1 MLLGNNCKIALCSST
16 NGTMPTDKQ
25 ATPLSKFWDK
35 PRPELLELL
44 KATPA
49 GLTSDEAQR
58 RLRLYGPNSMVKESR
73 FAVLISLLRF
83 LINPLVII
91 LLVASGI
98 SLVLGDAVGGGIII
112 AMVLL
117 SVLLNFFMEFQ
128 AQHAVEEIRKQVAT
142 TAAVIRDG
150 REQEMAVAE
159 LVPGDIIRLNAG
171 DLVPAD
177 ARLLEVKDL
186 QVRESALTGESLCV
200 EKTCGDLAAGKHGVP
215 DASNSV
221 FMGTAVQTGIGTAVI
236 VCTGRNTAFGEI
248 AQRLAKRPPETEFG
262 RGIRHF
268 GLMITRVIMLL
279 VLFVLLVNI
288 AFHRPILE
296 SFLFAVALAVGMTP
310 EMMPMIITVTLA
322 QGARRMTK
330 KKVLVKQLSAIED
343 FGSIEILCS
352 DKTGTLT
359 EGEIE
364 LDRHVDIQGKDDD
377 SVLRFIYLNS
387 FFQAGIKSPL
397 DAAILK
403 HERPLIVEYEKLDE
417 IPFDFSRKRLSVVV
431 RHGDECLLIT
441 KGEAESVFAIC
452 QTVTIDGSPQPF
464 NESRRTQAAET
475 FQKLSADGFRVLGV
489 AVRQVDKQDTFT
501 LALEKDMTLA
511 GFAAFLDPP
520 KEGILSVL
528 EALKQNGVSVVI
540 MTGDNQYV
548 TQKIAHDVGL
558 KTDRIITGSEV
569 DTMDDPALAYQAENG
584 AIFARVSPEQKNRVI
599 VALKARGHVV
609 GYIGDG
615 INDAPSLHT
624 ADVGISVMNGV
635 DVAKDAAKIILLEK
649 ELTVL
654 NDGII
659 EGRRCFANIMKYI
672 VMGTSSNFGNM
683 FSMAAASVF
692 LPFLPMLPTQILLNN
707 FLYDVSQISIPSDNV
722 DPALLHRPKRWQIA
736 FVRQFMMIIGPISSI
751 YDFLTFA
758 VLLWVFH
765 ASTNAPL
772 FHTGWFV
779 ESLATQTL
787 VVFVIRTAGNPL
799 KSRPSRPLLVAVV
812 AIVTVAAVLPYTAL
826 GKLLQFTP
834 LPLSLLGAIAFLAV
848 TYLLLV
854 QVVKSWFYRRHAL
867 L

>member
-1 MLLGNNCKIALCSST
+1 
-16 NGTMPTDKQ
+16 
-25 ATPLSKFWDK
+25 
-35 PRPELLELL
+35 
-44 KATPA
+44 
-49 GLTSDEAQR
+49 
-58 RLRLYGPNSMVKESR
+58 
-73 FAVLISLLRF
+73 
-83 LINPLVII
+83 
-91 LLVASGI
+91 
-98 SLVLGDAVGGGIII
+98 
-112 AMVLL
+112 
-117 SVLLNFFMEFQ
+117 
-128 AQHAVEEIRKQVAT
+128 
-142 TAAVIRDG
+142 
-150 REQEMAVAE
+150 
-159 LVPGDIIRLNAG
+159 
-171 DLVPAD
+171 
-177 ARLLEVKDL
+177 
-186 QVRESALTGESLCV
+186 
-200 EKTCGDLAAGKHGVP
+200 
-215 DASNSV
+215 
-221 FMGTAVQTGIGTAVI
+221 
-236 VCTGRNTAFGEI
+236 
-248 AQRLAKRPPETEFG
+248 
-262 RGIRHF
+262 
-268 GLMITRVIMLL
+268 
-279 VLFVLLVNI
+279 VNL

-296 SFLFAVALAVGMTP
+296 SCLLSVARAGGMSP

-330 KKVLVKQLSAIED
+330 KKVLVKQLAAIED

-359 EGEIE
+359 EGEIV

-377 SVLRFIYLNS
+377 DVLRFIYLNS

-397 DAAILK
+397 DDAVLK
-403 HERPLIVEYEKLDE
+403 HERPRIVEYGKLDE
-417 IPFDFSRKRLSVVV
+417 IPFDFNRKRLSVVV
-431 RHGDECLLIT
+431 QHGEECLLVT
-441 KGEAESVFAIC
+441 KGEAESIFSVC
-452 QTVTIDGSPQPF
+452 QSVSVDGSPQPF
-464 NESRRTQAAET
+464 GENQRAQAADT
-475 FQKLSADGFRVLGV
+475 FQKLSAGGFRVLGV
-489 AVRQVDKQDTFT
+489 AVAKVDRQDAYTV
-501 LALEKDMTLA
+501 AAEKDMTLA

-520 KEGILSVL
+520 KEGIPAVL

-548 TQKIAHDVGL
+548 TQKIAQDVGL
-558 KTDRIITGSEV
+558 KTGRSVTGDQV
-569 DTMDDPALAYQAENG
+569 DTMDDAALAYQAENG

-599 VALKARGHVV
+599 IALKARGHVV

-635 DVAKDAAKIILLEK
+635 EVAKDAAKIILLEK
-649 ELTVL
+649 DLAVL

-683 FSMAAASVF
+683 FSMAAASLF

-722 DPALLHRPKRWQIA
+722 DPALLHRPKRWQIG
-736 FVRQFMMIIGPISSI
+736 FIRQFMMIIGPISSI
-751 YDFLTFA
+751 YDFLTFG

-765 ASTNAPL
+765 ASSNAAL

-799 KSRPSRPLLVAVV
+799 KSRPSRALLAAVFAIV
-812 AIVTVAAVLPYTAL
+812 AIGVVLPYTAL
-826 GKLLQFTP
+826 GKVLQFTP

>member
-1 MLLGNNCKIALCSST
+1 
-16 NGTMPTDKQ
+16 
-25 ATPLSKFWDK
+25 
-35 PRPELLELL
+35 
-44 KATPA
+44 
-49 GLTSDEAQR
+49 
-58 RLRLYGPNSMVKESR
+58 
-73 FAVLISLLRF
+73 
-83 LINPLVII
+83 
-91 LLVASGI
+91 
-98 SLVLGDAVGGGIII
+98 
-112 AMVLL
+112 
-117 SVLLNFFMEFQ
+117 
-128 AQHAVEEIRKQVAT
+128 
-142 TAAVIRDG
+142 
-150 REQEMAVAE
+150 
-159 LVPGDIIRLNAG
+159 
-171 DLVPAD
+171 
-177 ARLLEVKDL
+177 
-186 QVRESALTGESLCV
+186 
-200 EKTCGDLAAGKHGVP
+200 
-215 DASNSV
+215 
-221 FMGTAVQTGIGTAVI
+221 MGTAVQTGIGTAVI
-236 VCTGRNTAFGEI
+236 VSTGKSTAFGEI
-248 AQRLAKRPPETEFG
+248 AQRLATRPPETEFG
-262 RGIRHF
+262 RGIRQF

-296 SFLFAVALAVGMTP
+296 SFLFSVALAVGMTP

-364 LDRHVDIQGKDDD
+364 LDRHVDVQGKDDD

-417 IPFDFSRKRLSVVV
+417 IPFDFNRKRLSVVV
-431 RHGDECLLIT
+431 RHGGDCLLIT
-441 KGEAESVFAIC
+441 KGEAESIFAIC

-464 NESRRTQAAET
+464 DDSRRTQAVET
-475 FQKLSADGFRVLGV
+475 FQKLSASGFRALGV
-489 AVRQVDKQDTFT
+489 AVRKVDKQDTYT
-501 LALEKDMTLA
+501 LAAERDMTLA

-520 KEGILSVL
+520 KEGILPVL
-528 EALKQNGVSVVI
+528 EDLKKNGVSVVI

-558 KTDRIITGSEV
+558 KTDRIVTGSEV

-584 AIFARVSPEQKNRVI
+584 TIFARVSPEQKNRVI

-615 INDAPSLHT
+615 INDAPSLHS

-635 DVAKDAAKIILLEK
+635 EVAKDAAKIILLEK
-649 ELTVL
+649 DLAVL

-683 FSMAAASVF
+683 FSMAAASLF

-722 DPALLHRPKRWQIA
+722 DPALLHRPKRWQIG
-736 FVRQFMMIIGPISSI
+736 FIRQFMMIIGPISSI

-765 ASTNAPL
+765 ASTKASL

-799 KSRPSRPLLVAVV
+799 KSRPSMPLLTAVLAIVAVG
-812 AIVTVAAVLPYTAL
+812 AVLPYTPL
-826 GKLLQFTP
+826 GKLMQFTP

-854 QVVKSWFYRRHAL
+854 QIVKSWFYRRHAL

>member
-1 MLLGNNCKIALCSST
+1 MR
-16 NGTMPTDKQ
+16 TDQQPAPVKD
-25 ATPLSKFWDK
+25 FWDQ
-35 PRPELLELL
+35 PQPELLKLL
-44 KATPA
+44 QADPA
-49 GLTSDEAQR
+49 GLSSGEAQR
-58 RLRLYGPNSMVKESR
+58 RLDLYGPNSMLKESR

-91 LLVASGI
+91 LLVASII
-98 SLVLGDAVGGGIII
+98 SLVLGDPVGGSIII

-142 TAAVIRDG
+142 TAAVVRDG
-150 REQEMAVAE
+150 REQEMPVAN
-159 LVPGDIIRLNAG
+159 LVPGDVIKLNAG

-177 ARLLEVKDL
+177 CRLLGVKDL
-186 QVRESALTGESLCV
+186 QVRESALTGESLPV
-200 EKTCGDLAAGKHGVP
+200 EKRCGDLPAGKHAVA
-215 DASNSV
+215 DASNCV

-236 VCTGRNTAFGEI
+236 ANTGKNTAFGEI
-248 AQRLAKRPPETEFG
+248 AQRLATRPPETEFG

-296 SFLFAVALAVGMTP
+296 SFLFSVALAVGMTP

-364 LDRHVDIQGKDDD
+364 LDRHVDVQGKDDD

-397 DAAILK
+397 DAAVLK
-403 HERPLIVEYEKLDE
+403 RERPKIVEYEKLDE
-417 IPFDFSRKRLSVVV
+417 IPFDFNRKRLSVVV
-431 RHGDECLLIT
+431 KHADAGHGDEYLVVT

-464 NESRRTQAAET
+464 DQSRRAQAAET

-489 AVRQVDKQDTFT
+489 AVRKVDKQD
-501 LALEKDMTLA
+501 AYAVAIEKDMTLA

-520 KEGILSVL
+520 KEGIAAVL
-528 EALKQNGVSVVI
+528 EALKQNSVSVVI

-548 TQKIAHDVGL
+548 TRKIAADVGL
-558 KTDRIITGSEV
+558 KTDRIVTG
-569 DTMDDPALAYQAENG
+569 DQLDAMDDAALAYQAENG

-635 DVAKDAAKIILLEK
+635 EVAKDAAKIILLEK
-649 ELTVL
+649 DLAVL

-683 FSMAAASVF
+683 FSMAAASLF

-707 FLYDVSQISIPSDNV
+707 FLYDVSQISIPGDNV
-722 DPALLHRPKRWQIA
+722 DPALLRRPKRWQIA
-736 FVRQFMMIIGPISSI
+736 FIRQFMTIIGPISSI
-751 YDFLTFA
+751 YDFLTFG

-799 KSRPSRPLLVAVV
+799 KSRPSRGLIAAVFAIVAV
-812 AIVTVAAVLPYTAL
+812 AALLPYTAL
-826 GKLLQFTP
+826 GALLQFTP
-834 LPLSLLGAIAFLAV
+834 LPWSLMGAIAFLAV

>member
-1 MLLGNNCKIALCSST
+1 MRA
-16 NGTMPTDKQ
+16 DKQ
-25 ATPLSKFWDK
+25 TTPLRGFWDI

-44 KATPA
+44 QATLT
-49 GLTSDEAQR
+49 GLTSDEAER
-58 RLRLYGPNSMVKESR
+58 RLDLYGPNSLVRESR
-73 FAVLISLLRF
+73 FAALVSLLRF

-98 SLVLGDAVGGGIII
+98 SLALGDPVGGLIII
-112 AMVLL
+112 AIVLL

-128 AQHAVEEIRKQVAT
+128 ARHAVEEIRKQVAT
-142 TAAVIRDG
+142 TAAVMRDG
-150 REQEMAVAE
+150 REQELPVAE

-186 QVRESALTGESLCV
+186 HVRESALTGESLPV
-200 EKTCGDLAAGKHGVP
+200 EKTAGDLPAGKHAIA
-215 DASNSV
+215 DASNSI
-221 FMGTAVQTGIGTAVI
+221 FMGTAIQTGIGIAVI
-236 VCTGRNTAFGEI
+236 ASTGRDTAFGEI
-248 AQRLAKRPPETEFG
+248 AHRLAMRPPETEFG

-268 GLMITRVIMLL
+268 GIMLTRVIMLL

-296 SFLFAVALAVGMTP
+296 FFLFSVALAVGMTP

-364 LDRHVDIQGKDDD
+364 LDRHVDAQGKDDD
-377 SVLRFIYLNS
+377 SVLRFVYLNS
-387 FFQAGIKSPL
+387 FFQAGINSPL

-431 RHGDECLLIT
+431 RHGDYCLLIT
-441 KGEAESVFAIC
+441 KGEAESIFDIC
-452 QTVTIDGSPQPF
+452 QTVTIDGSPLPF
-464 NESRRTQAAET
+464 DESRRTQAAET
-475 FQKLSADGFRVLGV
+475 FLKLSAGGFRALGV
-489 AVRQVDKQDTFT
+489 AVRKVDKQDTYT
-501 LALEKDMTLA
+501 LAAEHDMTLA

-520 KEGILSVL
+520 KEGVLSVL

-540 MTGDNQYV
+540 MTGDNRYV

-558 KTDRIITGSEV
+558 KTDLIVTSDEA
-569 DTMDDPALAYQAENG
+569 DTMDDAALAYQAEHG
-584 AIFARVSPEQKNRVI
+584 AIFTRVSPEQKNRVI
-599 VALKARGHVV
+599 LALKARGHVV

-635 DVAKDAAKIILLEK
+635 EVAKDAAKIILLEK
-649 ELTVL
+649 DLAVL
-654 NDGII
+654 NDGIV

-683 FSMAAASVF
+683 FSMAAASLF

-722 DPALLHRPKRWQIA
+722 DPALLQRPKRWQIG
-736 FVRQFMMIIGPISSI
+736 FIRQFMIIIGPISSI
-751 YDFLTFA
+751 YDFLTFG

-765 ASTNAPL
+765 AAANAPL

-799 KSRPSRPLLVAVV
+799 KSRPSRPLLVAVF
-812 AIVTVAAVLPYTAL
+812 AIVAVAALLPYMPL
-826 GKLLQFTP
+826 GGLLGFTP
-834 LPLSLLGAIAFLAV
+834 LPGSLLGAIALLAV

-854 QVVKSWFYRRHAL
+854 QAVKSWFYRRHAL